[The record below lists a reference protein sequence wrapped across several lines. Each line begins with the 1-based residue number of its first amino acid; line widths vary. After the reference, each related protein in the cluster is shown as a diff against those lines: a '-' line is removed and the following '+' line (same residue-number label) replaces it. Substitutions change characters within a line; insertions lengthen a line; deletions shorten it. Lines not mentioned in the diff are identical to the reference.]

1 MARKHK
7 YETRTTWTGDRGQ
20 GTADYRSYDRTLET
34 TCPERPA
41 IPGSSDPA
49 FRGDAD
55 RWNPELLL
63 VAALSQCH
71 MLSYLHRCAVGGV
84 VVTGYEDAAEGVM
97 VETDDGGG
105 HFEDVVLRPIVTVA
119 EAGDGRDRAGPARR
133 GGSSVFHRGVGQ
145 LPRAARAA
153 GSRWALEVPA
163 HDLVG
168 PVRLADL
175 AARRELRHVGLDVE
189 DQRARRWHRGRG
201 EAQCRAL
208 ECRAARTWTC
218 RGGWGGSWPAGR
230 RCRRPASPGCRGARR
245 APGPR
250 SPGPRGG
257 RGRRPR
263 GGWKGACHG
272 DGVGP
277 EAAASNVMVVST
289 ASQSSSNGSRREEA
303 TRPMAA
309 TENVSTARVCQ
320 TAAGRS
326 A

>member
-119 EAGDGRDRAGPARR
+119 EAGMVETRAGPARR
-133 GGSSVFHRGVGQ
+133 GRSSVFHRRVGQ

-153 GSRWALEVPA
+153 GSRWA
-163 HDLVG
+163 
-168 PVRLADL
+168 
-175 AARRELRHVGLDVE
+175 
-189 DQRARRWHRGRG
+189 
-201 EAQCRAL
+201 
-208 ECRAARTWTC
+208 
-218 RGGWGGSWPAGR
+218 
-230 RCRRPASPGCRGARR
+230 
-245 APGPR
+245 R
-250 SPGPRGG
+250 S
-257 RGRRPR
+257 
-263 GGWKGACHG
+263 
-272 DGVGP
+272 
-277 EAAASNVMVVST
+277 
-289 ASQSSSNGSRREEA
+289 
-303 TRPMAA
+303 TRP
-309 TENVSTARVCQ
+309 
-320 TAAGRS
+320 
-326 A
+326 